1 MIDNLTEAIEK
12 YKHFV
17 ECETESARVLREH
30 GNVKDAKYFEK
41 TAENDRKIVAWLT
54 ELQERR
60 EADKWIPVSER
71 LPEDDGQY
79 LVTREEY
86 IPSSSEYRTF
96 DTDGAPHWEIVVD
109 LARFEGNFNRAHNY
123 ENHNNGFNKAYKVLA
138 WKPLPKP
145 YESEDK

>member
-1 MIDNLTEAIEK
+1 MIDNLAEAIEK

-71 LPEDDGQY
+71 LPEKDKNVLVTDNEVDEVYMTFYIGDGLWCCDDGVY
-79 LVTREEY
+79 EHRIT
-86 IPSSSEYRTF
+86 
-96 DTDGAPHWEIVVD
+96 HW
-109 LARFEGNFNRAHNY
+109 RH
-123 ENHNNGFNKAYKVLA
+123 
-138 WKPLPKP
+138 LPKP